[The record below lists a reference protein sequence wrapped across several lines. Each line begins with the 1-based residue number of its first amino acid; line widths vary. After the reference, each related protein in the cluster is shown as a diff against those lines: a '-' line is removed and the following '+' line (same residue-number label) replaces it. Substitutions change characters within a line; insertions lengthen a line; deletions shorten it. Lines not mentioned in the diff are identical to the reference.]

1 MSNPFPLE
9 KNKLLEAYSR
19 MKTIREFEERLHVD
33 FGRGDIP
40 GFVHLYAGEEAS
52 GVGIMMHLEDHDR
65 IASTH
70 RGHGHCI
77 AKGVDVKKMMAEIY
91 RLLLADDVATS
102 DSDYLVFETKTH
114 ANSYFVRP
122 EMYRLLSDVLLQTL
136 RLSAARVWGPAVEA
150 SVSRRLNAMT
160 TAINSA
166 LINN

>member
-1 MSNPFPLE
+1 MSVEQELIERALE
-9 KNKLLEAYSR
+9 CAAEDDPELNNLVYRNFYEAMADAGQLMS
-19 MKTIREFEERLHVD
+19 HVD
-33 FGRGDIP
+33 EGVRG
-40 GFVHLYAGEEAS
+40 
-52 GVGIMMHLEDHDR
+52 
-65 IASTH
+65 
-70 RGHGHCI
+70 
-77 AKGVDVKKMMAEIY
+77 KMMAEIY

-150 SVSRRLNAMT
+150 AVSRRLNAMT
-160 TAINSA
+160 TAISSA